1 MLSLVPPQ
9 QSTLPPT
16 AVGAEPRPGQAD
28 IASTLA
34 AGIRD
39 GLFEQLQ
46 RRLRASV
53 AECSAAA
60 PDLHGA
66 IAVRRLQSRVLECA
80 DAMGEMKSLLDPQFA
95 RMVKLE
101 QELATAR
108 LALQRLQAERST
120 LAAEERHSR
129 HLALHDGLTSLP
141 NGRYFRSR
149 LAQALTP
156 NSTAQ
161 RPLAVMYL
169 DLDGFKPLNDAH
181 GHPVGDELLKVI
193 AGRLART
200 VRADDMVSRLGGDE
214 FAFLMVG
221 LSDRA
226 RLSELADRLG
236 VIVSAPLKI
245 GQVRCQIRP
254 SIGIALCPEHGTTAE
269 MLIRNADAAMY
280 QAKRTGS
287 GYAFCT

>member
-1 MLSLVPPQ
+1 VQ
-9 QSTLPPT
+9 QSLLPPAT
-16 AVGAEPRPGQAD
+16 VETEPRPPRTDVASALAD
-28 IASTLA
+28 
-34 AGIRD
+34 GIRD

-46 RRLRASV
+46 RRLRTSV
-53 AECSAAA
+53 AECSIAA
-60 PDLHGA
+60 PDLHGE

-80 DAMGEMKSLLDPQFA
+80 DAMDEMKSMLDPQVA
-95 RMVKLE
+95 RLAKLE
-101 QELATAR
+101 HELAGAHA
-108 LALQRLQAERST
+108 ALQRLQAERRT

-141 NGRYFRSR
+141 NGRYFRTR
-149 LAQALTP
+149 LAEALTP

-254 SIGIALCPEHGTTAE
+254 SIGIALYPEHGTTAE

-287 GYAFCT
+287 GYTFCT